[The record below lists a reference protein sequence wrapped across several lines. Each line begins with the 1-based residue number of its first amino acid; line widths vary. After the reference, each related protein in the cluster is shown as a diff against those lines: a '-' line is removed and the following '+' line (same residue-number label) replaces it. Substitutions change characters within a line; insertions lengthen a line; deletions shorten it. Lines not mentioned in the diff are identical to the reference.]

1 MSMSKVVS
9 LVGVVALLVTA
20 GCGASEEESGG
31 DEPAQQGKQAEDLT
45 IGVSNLG
52 LSFPFPA
59 AISKGINAEAERL
72 GVRVVELDAKGDTNK
87 QADDVQDLIAQKP
100 DGILLLP
107 VDSGVAQGLANQIAN
122 AQIPVVAVAS
132 QVGDPKTVETG
143 REVFPKLQAIVTQDE
158 VAAGAKAGELATKL
172 LPDGGTVA
180 VVEGQAGFAEVRTRM
195 TGFKKV
201 LDESGKD
208 FEIVASQPG
217 DWLPDKGEAACQN
230 MLAGN
235 PGIELFYAQAD
246 DMAAGCAKAVKGAG
260 SDAKVIGIGGNKLV
274 INDIK
279 QGDVA
284 GTVCYLPEDMGA
296 LALRTIVQHLTGE
309 RQLQQEFITY
319 DTPAI
324 TRENVDDCTPQ
335 W

>member
-1 MSMSKVVS
+1 VKKLIPVLGLSVV
-9 LVGVVALLVTA
+9 LVTA
-20 GCGASEEESGG
+20 GCGASE
-31 DEPAQQGKQAEDLT
+31 DEPDAGQADAQAKQAHDLT

-59 AISKGINAEAERL
+59 AISKGIKAEAQKL
-72 GVRVVELDAKGDTNK
+72 GVKVVELDAKGDTNK

-107 VDSGVAQGLANQIAN
+107 LDSGVAQGLVSSISGAG
-122 AQIPVVAVAS
+122 IPVVAVAS

-143 REVFPKLQAIVTQDE
+143 REVFPKLDAIVTQDE

-172 LPDGGTVA
+172 LPSGGKVA

-195 TGFKKV
+195 TGFKKA
-201 LDESGKD
+201 LDDSGQNFD
-208 FEIVASQPG
+208 IVASQPG

-230 MLAGN
+230 MLAAN
-235 PGIELFYAQAD
+235 PGIGLVYAQAD
-246 DMAAGCAKAVKGAG
+246 DMAAGCAKAVKAAD
-260 SDAKVIGIGGNKLV
+260 SDAKIIGIGGNKLV

-279 QGDVA
+279 RGDVA
-284 GTVCYLPEDMGA
+284 GTVCYKPEDMGA
-296 LALRTIVQHLTGE
+296 LAIRTIVQDLTGE
-309 RQLQQEFITY
+309 KPLDQEFISY

-324 TRENVDDCTPQ
+324 TQSNVDDCTPQ